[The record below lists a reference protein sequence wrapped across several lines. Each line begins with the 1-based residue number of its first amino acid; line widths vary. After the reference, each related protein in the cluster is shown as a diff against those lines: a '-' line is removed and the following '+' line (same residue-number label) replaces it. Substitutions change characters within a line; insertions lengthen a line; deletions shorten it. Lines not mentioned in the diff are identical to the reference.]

1 MLDIELKCTGEV
13 AIFKWNIPTLP
24 TRGLL
29 RCSPLIEK
37 FNRKWRLLL
46 TDKAVCL
53 EYIQG
58 VHPIHMHVS
67 FIIKMPD
74 GKAHANIVRGVNLA
88 EGSMAKHT
96 INVDAYS
103 MRNITAKME
112 ILEPE
117 LC

>member
-1 MLDIELKCTGEV
+1 MTEKLLCATTHLSRQVMLDIELKCTGEV
-13 AIFKWNIPTLP
+13 AIFKWNLPTLP

-58 VHPIHMHVS
+58 VHPIHMHVRYVDICKKNNVS
-67 FIIKMPD
+67 
-74 GKAHANIVRGVNLA
+74 NISDTLPIQ
-88 EGSMAKHT
+88 EKS
-96 INVDAYS
+96 
-103 MRNITAKME
+103 
-112 ILEPE
+112 P
-117 LC
+117 